1 MTVTCQCGRPVSEAF
16 LCGACTAQ
24 LKATLDGI
32 PALVDELDTTITR
45 QAVTGEKGGPRAAE
59 KPLPFNVQAS
69 EAAWVLRN
77 TLGGWARV
85 LDAEMPVAGPGRGLE
100 AISSPS
106 GSTRQGSEITTAEIA
121 RYLSSRIEQLRHHP
135 AAGEAF
141 DEIRTAVA
149 SAQRAIDHPQIRHT
163 FHVGPCPDCDGQLR
177 AYLPADRDQSPYM
190 TCDGETRH
198 TFAAHQ
204 WARAG
209 QRIARERT
217 PA

>member
-1 MTVTCQCGRPVSEAF
+1 MTVTCQCGRPVDDAY
-16 LCGACTAQ
+16 LCGTCTQQ
-24 LKATLDGI
+24 LRATLDGI
-32 PALVDELDTTITR
+32 PDLAAELDTTITR
-45 QAVTGEKGGPRAAE
+45 QAVLGEKGGPRAAE

-85 LDAEMPVAGPGRGLE
+85 LDTEMPLGGPGRGLE
-100 AISSPS
+100 PISGPS
-106 GSTRQGSEITTAEIA
+106 GSTRQGSQITTAAIA
-121 RYLSSRIEQLRHHP
+121 RYLATRIEALRHHQ
-135 AAGEAF
+135 AAGEAH

-149 SAQRAIDHPQIRHT
+149 SAQRAIDHPAIRHS

-190 TCDGETRH
+190 TCDGEQRH
-198 TFAAHQ
+198 QFAAHQ

-209 QRIARERT
+209 QRIRIS
-217 PA
+217 

>member
-1 MTVTCQCGRPVSEAF
+1 MTVTCQCGRPVDDAY
-16 LCGACTAQ
+16 LCGTCTQQ
-24 LKATLDGI
+24 LRATLDSV
-32 PALVDELDTTITR
+32 PSLVDELDTTITR
-45 QAVTGEKGGPRAAE
+45 QAVLGEKGGPRAAE

-85 LDAEMPVAGPGRGLE
+85 IAEEATVGAETRLE
-100 AISSPS
+100 TINGPS
-106 GSTRQGSEITTAEIA
+106 GYPRRGAEIPTPQIA
-121 RYLSSRIEQLRHHP
+121 SWLTAHLEQIRHHQ
-135 AAGEAF
+135 AAGEAH
-141 DEIRTAVA
+141 DEIRTAVQ

-190 TCDGETRH
+190 SCDGDDRH
-198 TFAAHQ
+198 QYAAHQ

-209 QRIARERT
+209 QRIMSV
-217 PA
+217 